1 MEETSL
7 TLTAWLRSNTELVL
21 KTANTIKL
29 SCGSSEE
36 MVSRL
41 ISQLSVPM
49 REAGVIGG
57 QIDKLTV
64 VKMRRFCS
72 MVDIR
77 LPKVASGLKASVPA
91 VPELKY
97 SEYDLDTQEFWDG
110 TPQIIKEVVGKKAKE
125 EVQRLIDLMCG
136 VLVKQGRVSS
146 VSLDLSDVTRAVDA
160 ALNGG
165 DITTLVAG
173 LSVSETKLGIRRK
186 IAKVLLGDARAIL
199 AAMPNLSDD
208 IGRNQI
214 ASAIHCALNKFP
226 PPTDLV
232 KQAAI
237 VILRRA
243 NVDFVALL
251 RKTQWFRDTEA

>member
-1 MEETSL
+1 MLEGGVSSDKVDN
-7 TLTAWLRSNTELVL
+7 LTA
-21 KTANTIKL
+21 
-29 SCGSSEE
+29 
-36 MVSRL
+36 
-41 ISQLSVPM
+41 Q
-49 REAGVIGG
+49 
-57 QIDKLTV
+57 
-64 VKMRRFCS
+64 KMRTFCN
-72 MVDIR
+72 MVGID
-77 LPKVASGLKASVPA
+77 LPKVASGLKTSVPA
-91 VPELKY
+91 VPELTY
-97 SEYDLDTQEFWDG
+97 SGHDQDTQEFWDG

-125 EVQRLIDLMCG
+125 EVQRLIDIMRG
-136 VLVKQGRVSS
+136 VLVKQGQVWSVSLVLS

-165 DITTLVAG
+165 NITTLVAG
-173 LSVSETKLGIRRK
+173 LNVSGAKLGIRRE
-186 IAKVLLGDARAIL
+186 IARALLEDVRAIL

-243 NVDFVALL
+243 NVDFMVLL